1 MNITNTD
8 RTYIFPCYSNFR
20 KNKNYLKNKFIF
32 IFILIF
38 PINIFFI
45 FFISIFFLTK
55 DTNQMCV
62 LCWFFS

>member
-45 FFISIFFLTK
+45 FFISIFFNK
-55 DTNQMCV
+55 RY
-62 LCWFFS
+62 